1 MRRLFGRAHAGSII
15 SALVILAF
23 VLAYITIGYITLD
36 EASRH
41 VPILAG
47 LVTVFLLA
55 VELARQGL
63 SSSESPA
70 PETMTN
76 HGHTESPD
84 LPGKEWRVLLS
95 VAAAVTAIF
104 LVGFL
109 IAIPVYLVG
118 AITLVGRRPLR
129 VAVLTAL
136 VTTATIYGAFELLLS
151 YELFPGIL
159 FS

>member
-1 MRRLFGRAHAGSII
+1 MSRLFGRAHAGSII

-23 VLAYITIGYITLD
+23 VLAYITIGYVTLD

-47 LVTVFLLA
+47 IVTVFLLA
-55 VELARQGL
+55 VELARQSL
-63 SSSESPA
+63 SSSEA
-70 PETMTN
+70 PTPDAMTN
-76 HGHTESPD
+76 HGHAESAD
-84 LPGKEWRVLLS
+84 TPGREWYVLFS
-95 VAAAVTAIF
+95 VAAAVAGIF
-104 LVGFL
+104 FVGFL
-109 IAIPVYLVG
+109 IAIPTYLVG
-118 AITLVGRRPLR
+118 AITLVGRRPLH

-151 YELFPGIL
+151 YELFRGIL